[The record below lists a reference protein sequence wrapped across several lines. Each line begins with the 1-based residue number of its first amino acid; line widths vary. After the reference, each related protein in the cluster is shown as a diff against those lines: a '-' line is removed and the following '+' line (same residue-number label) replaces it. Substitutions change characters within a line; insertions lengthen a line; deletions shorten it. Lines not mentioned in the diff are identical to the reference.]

1 MPTPDFIDRALRR
14 HLRKH
19 GGLANAYMAAI
30 QATNER
36 RKRKRRDKDDGGVP
50 VEPERPLNLSGGAA
64 APLEFEGD

>member
-1 MPTPDFIDRALRR
+1 MPTPDFIDRVLRR
-14 HLRKH
+14 RLRKH
-19 GGLANAYMAAI
+19 GRLANAYIAAI
-30 QATNER
+30 QANSER